1 MKRLFKDNDAWSDIA
16 GRCANEITIV
26 LKDVL
31 SKLEYELGEPV
42 DLRDFHFVVNH
53 ALGGFVADLSIT
65 RRLGSGHELP
75 REIIESYPRLS
86 TIYADDHITRE
97 DELLMEYEVGLDE

>member
-1 MKRLFKDNDAWSDIA
+1 MKRLFKDNDAWADIA
-16 GRCANEITIV
+16 GRCANEVTIV

-31 SKLEYELGEPV
+31 SKLENELGEPV

-65 RRLGSGHELP
+65 RRLGSGDEQP
-75 REIIESYPRLS
+75 REIIEAYPRLS
-86 TIYADDHITRE
+86 PVYAEHITRE